1 MQVLSFVF
9 RFIAPYKKRFTLS
22 VILAGIVAILWGAN
36 LAGAYPLVKILF
48 EDQSLEEYITT
59 ELSLAREQVE
69 LKTKRLDELPE
80 DDVQRRAKTQ
90 ADISQASRDV
100 LMYQTLQTHVLPW
113 VPADKFEAISALLAV
128 VLMATFLKCILV
140 FIQEILVGGVIQG
153 VANDI
158 RQECFRSALNLDCQ
172 SVSRIGSSTLVAR
185 MTNDIEQLS
194 YGLHVMGIR
203 LIREPLKALACITF
217 GFFINWRLTLLA
229 LIVVPVTGL
238 LLAHFGKLLKRAAHR
253 AMESMESIYGCI
265 SETFD
270 SFRIVT
276 AFGQQKHQR
285 DKFARSN
292 DSFYKRSMRIVR
304 IASITRPS
312 TEMLGMIA
320 VVLALTPGAYL
331 VIKGTEEIGG
341 IKLAPSPMS
350 IAQLTALYA
359 LLAGTLDPVRK
370 LSNVFSQV
378 KRSLAAGERVLQLV
392 EQESEVLEVKSP
404 LPASR
409 HQKSIEFRDVS
420 FRYRGK
426 DHVIPTP
433 RVLDSVSLEVP
444 FGEVVAVVGSNGS
457 GKSTLLSLLP
467 RLMDP
472 EDGEIL
478 IDGVNIRDYST
489 ADLRSQIGLV
499 TQDTMLFDESVF
511 ENIRYGD
518 SAADKS
524 DVEDAARQAHALQF
538 VSELEDGFETVIGPG
553 GQGLSG
559 GQRQRLALARA
570 IIRKPSIMILDE
582 ATSAVD
588 AHSEDLIHRALKSFA
603 RDRTIFIITH
613 VLSETFLDLV
623 DRIVVMEAGQIVA
636 TGTHDELTAGCE
648 TYLRLTQA
656 GANGNRAAA

>member
-9 RFIAPYKKRFTLS
+9 RFISPYRTRFILS
-22 VILAGIVAILWGAN
+22 VILAGVVAVLWGAN

-48 EDQSLEEYITT
+48 EDQSLEEYVST
-59 ELSLAREQVE
+59 ELELAHDKVEEQTDRLNE
-69 LKTKRLDELPE
+69 LRE

-100 LMYQTLQTHVLPW
+100 LLYQTLQTHVLPW
-113 VPADKFEAISALLAV
+113 VPNDKFEAIAALLTV
-128 VLMATFLKCILV
+128 VLVATLLKCILV
-140 FIQEILVGGVIQG
+140 FIQEVLVGGVIQG
-153 VANDI
+153 MANDI

-172 SVSRIGSSTLVAR
+172 SVSRIGSSTLLAR

-203 LIREPLKALACITF
+203 LIREPLKALACISI

-229 LIVVPVTGL
+229 LVVVPVTGL

-276 AFGQQKHQR
+276 AFGQQQHQR
-285 DKFARSN
+285 TRFAASN
-292 DSFYKRSMRIVR
+292 DSFYKRSMRMVR
-304 IASITRPS
+304 IASLTRPS

-331 VIKGTEEIGG
+331 VLKGTEEIWG

-378 KRSLAAGERVLQLV
+378 KRSLAAGERVLSLV
-392 EQESEVLEVKSP
+392 NQESDVLETKSP
-404 LPASR
+404 LPAAR
-409 HQKSIEFRDVS
+409 HQKSIQFRDIS
-420 FRYRGK
+420 FRYRAQ
-426 DHVIPTP
+426 DHAMPAP
-433 RVLDSVSLEVP
+433 RVLENVSLDVE

-478 IDGVNIRDYST
+478 IDGVNIRDYSLE
-489 ADLRSQIGLV
+489 DLRGQIGLV
-499 TQDTMLFDESVF
+499 TQDTMLFDETVF

-518 SAADKS
+518 ASAS
-524 DVEDAARQAHALQF
+524 RSEVEDAARQAHALPFISQ
-538 VSELEDGFETVIGPG
+538 LDDGFDTVIGTK

-570 IIRKPSIMILDE
+570 IIRQPSILILDE

-588 AHSEDLIHRALKSFA
+588 AHSEDLIHRALKAFSK
-603 RDRTIFIITH
+603 DRTVFIITH

-623 DRIVVMEAGQIVA
+623 DRIVVMEDGQIV
-636 TGTHDELTAGCE
+636 GSGPHDELSENCE
-648 TYLRLTQA
+648 AYRRLTQA
-656 GANGNRAAA
+656 GGNSGRAAA

>member
-9 RFIAPYKKRFTLS
+9 RFITPYRRRFTLS
-22 VILAGIVAILWGAN
+22 VILAAIVAILWGAN

-48 EDQSLEEYITT
+48 EDQSLEEYITA
-59 ELSLAREQVE
+59 ELELAREQVDI
-69 LKTKRLDELPE
+69 KTQRLDELPE

-100 LMYQTLQTHVLPW
+100 LLYQTLQTHVLPW
-113 VPADKFEAISALLAV
+113 VPADKFEAIAALLGV
-128 VLMATFLKCILV
+128 VLIATLLKCVLV
-140 FIQEILVGGVIQG
+140 FVQEILVGGVIQG

-158 RQECFRSALNLDCQ
+158 RQECFRSALDLDCQ

-194 YGLHVMGIR
+194 YGLQVMGIR

-238 LLAHFGKLLKRAAHR
+238 MLAHFGKLLKRAAHR

-276 AFGQQKHQR
+276 AFGQQQHQR
-285 DKFARSN
+285 EKFAESN
-292 DSFYKRSMRIVR
+292 DKFYKRSMRIVR
-304 IASITRPS
+304 IASLTRPS

-331 VIKGTEEIGG
+331 VIKGTEEIWG
-341 IKLAPSPMS
+341 IKLSPSPMS

-378 KRSLAAGERVLQLV
+378 KRSLAAGERVLNLV
-392 EQESEVLEVKSP
+392 EQDSEVLETDSP

-409 HQKSIEFRDVS
+409 HGQSIEFRNVS
-420 FRYRGK
+420 FRYRSH
-426 DHVIPTP
+426 DQLTPTP
-433 RVLDSVSLEVP
+433 RVLDSVSLDVK
-444 FGEVVAVVGSNGS
+444 FGEVIAVVGSNGS

-478 IDGVNIRDYST
+478 IDGVNIRDYRLS
-489 ADLRSQIGLV
+489 DLRNQIGLV

-518 SAADKS
+518 SSAGKQA
-524 DVEDAARQAHALQF
+524 VEEAARQAHALPF
-538 VSELEDGFETVIGPG
+538 VSQLEEGFETVIGPR

-570 IIRKPSIMILDE
+570 IIRQPSIMILDE

-603 RDRTIFIITH
+603 KERTIFIITH

-623 DRIVVMEAGQIVA
+623 DRIVVMEDGQIVG
-636 TGTHDELTAGCE
+636 TGTHDDLTTNCDA
-648 TYLRLTQA
+648 YRRLTQS